1 VTLRLQVAS
10 QSEGDGLASDQTHAQ
25 SLSDAN
31 TARVA
36 VRPGYPNPVQPV
48 GRRGRHR
55 ERIAPIMS
63 GADYRISGLED
74 QSQPARTARLGSIHS
89 ATGIPEYRAPY
100 GLAGASQNPVGTG
113 TFSAVY
119 WRNKLLP

>member
-1 VTLRLQVAS
+1 VALRLPERS
-10 QSEGDGLASDQTHAQ
+10 QSEGDGLTADLTHPL

-55 ERIAPIMS
+55 ARIAPS
-63 GADYRISGLED
+63 TVHPSPG
-74 QSQPARTARLGSIHS
+74 QS
-89 ATGIPEYRAPY
+89 E
-100 GLAGASQNPVGTG
+100 GLAS
-113 TFSAVY
+113 
-119 WRNKLLP
+119 R

>member
-1 VTLRLQVAS
+1 MQLLRPGRRITPGSGWATLRLPEPN
-10 QSEGDGLASDQTHAQ
+10 QSEDDGLGFDLTDPL

-55 ERIAPIMS
+55 ERTAPIM
-63 GADYRISGLED
+63 G
-74 QSQPARTARLGSIHS
+74 
-89 ATGIPEYRAPY
+89 
-100 GLAGASQNPVGTG
+100 
-113 TFSAVY
+113 
-119 WRNKLLP
+119 